1 MKEHGIKARGN
12 RKFVVTTNFKHNLP
26 TELNLP
32 NRDFR
37 QDAPDCAWT
46 YDITYF
52 QTDAGWLYLAV
63 VLNLISR
70 QVVN

>member
-1 MKEHGIKARGN
+1 M
-12 RKFVVTTNFKHNLP
+12 
-26 TELNLP
+26 
-32 NRDFR
+32 
-37 QDAPDCAWT
+37 PDCAWT